1 MEIFYKEVEGKR
13 KGQKIRLQT
22 DQEFKQKKIFDLN
35 KKFNVDMFST
45 AVKGGNA
52 FAAEQKLRELSKR
65 ISRLKAME
73 KMPSK
78 KQNLYE
84 IIKRFVENM
93 NSLPS
98 TKYKQT
104 PNEIEKNSLNSEGS
118 RERLIF

>member
-45 AVKGGNA
+45 AVKAGNA
-52 FAAEQKLRELSKR
+52 FAAEQKLRELNKR

-84 IIKRFVENM
+84 IIKKFVENM

>member
-45 AVKGGNA
+45 AVKAGNA
-52 FAAEQKLRELSKR
+52 FAAEQKLRELNKR

-78 KQNLYE
+78 KQNLHE
-84 IIKRFVENM
+84 IIKKFVENM

-104 PNEIEKNSLNSEGS
+104 PNEIEKNSLNSEGG

>member
-45 AVKGGNA
+45 AVKAGNA
-52 FAAEQKLRELSKR
+52 FAAEQKLRELNKR

-78 KQNLYE
+78 KQNLHE
-84 IIKRFVENM
+84 IIKKFVENM

>member
-35 KKFNVDMFST
+35 KKFNVDMFPT
-45 AVKGGNA
+45 AVKAGNA
-52 FAAEQKLRELSKR
+52 FAAEQKLRELNKR

-84 IIKRFVENM
+84 IIKKFVENM